1 MKTYLGRVGGRAGTT
16 RRRACAVPA
25 RGAAAQS
32 PSGEQPS
39 GGGKIL
45 AALGREKVVLKT
57 VQFHQFDDSILSL
70 NCSPVIRGSDGC
82 GSQAMGCEPV

>member
-1 MKTYLGRVGGRAGTT
+1 MLALFGGADQVEENLIFTIWGYGLKKAYLGRVGGRAGTT

-39 GGGKIL
+39 GGGEIL

-57 VQFHQFDDSILSL
+57 V
-70 NCSPVIRGSDGC
+70 
-82 GSQAMGCEPV
+82 